1 MNLYLRVLWLFF
13 RSRFRSRLAP
23 QDTAVTPFRVWPS
36 DLDTLGHMN
45 NGKYLSIM
53 DLGRMDLML
62 RSHTWPRLKA
72 ARWYPVL
79 AGQTIAY
86 YRSLNPWMSFE
97 VHTRI
102 LGFDDRWGFLEQTF
116 VRNGVVHARAVVRS
130 RFLKRSG
137 GSVDHAELAEL
148 FGAVPGPEG
157 IPAWV
162 TEWSER
168 ARPDCTGV

>member
-1 MNLYLRVLWLFF
+1 MNLYLRLVWLYV

-36 DLDTLGHMN
+36 DLDTLWHMN

-53 DLGRMDLML
+53 DLGRMDLMM
-62 RSHTWPRLKA
+62 RSGTWSRITGA
-72 ARWYPVL
+72 GWYPVI

-86 YRSLNPWMSFE
+86 YRSLNPWKTFE

-116 VRNGVVHARAVVRS
+116 VRGGHVHARAIVRS

-137 GSVDHAELAEL
+137 GSVDHSELVAL
-148 FGAVPGPEG
+148 FGDVPGPEG
-157 IPAWV
+157 IPDWV
-162 TEWSER
+162 KEWAEH
-168 ARPDCTGV
+168 ARPQK

>member
-1 MNLYLRVLWLFF
+1 VNLYLRVLWLFL

-36 DLDTLGHMN
+36 DLDTLLHMN

-62 RSHTWPRLKA
+62 RSGTWPRLKA
-72 ARWYPVL
+72 AGWYPVL

-86 YRSLNPWMSFE
+86 YRSLNPWKTFE

-116 VRNGVVHARAVVRS
+116 VRGGRVHARAVVRS
-130 RFLKRSG
+130 RFLKRTG

-168 ARPDCTGV
+168 ARPDRTGA